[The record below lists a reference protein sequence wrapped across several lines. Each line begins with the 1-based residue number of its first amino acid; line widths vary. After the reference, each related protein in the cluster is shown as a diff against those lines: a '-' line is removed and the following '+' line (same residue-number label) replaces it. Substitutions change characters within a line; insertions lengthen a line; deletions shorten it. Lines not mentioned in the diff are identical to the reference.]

1 MDEPDIN
8 LLLTVP
14 FPTALVERLQAVS
27 PRLKITSRT
36 TSDAEDLPEELLQ
49 ETEILYTLSA
59 LPDVDLVPNLRW
71 IQFHYSGVDHVMG
84 HPLLGSDLMITTM
97 SGVSAP
103 QLAELTLMFILSLSH
118 RMLKFIHSAP
128 EEHWASGRL
137 KRYQPQELRGST
149 VGIVGYGS
157 VGREIARLCQAFGAS
172 VLTTKRDLKHLSDDG
187 YSLEGLGD
195 PESEIPDRIYPPEA
209 LRSMVS
215 LCDFVIITI
224 PLTRKTQGIYD
235 EAVFEA
241 MKPSAFLID
250 ISRGGIVDHG
260 ALVEALNLER
270 LAGAAL
276 DVYPIEPL
284 PESSPLWEMENVI
297 LTPHIGGSSPH
308 YLERAIQLFSMNIQH
323 YLSEAPLLNLY
334 DPSREY

>member
-14 FPTALVERLQAVS
+14 FPAALIERLQAIS
-27 PRLKITSRT
+27 PRLKITSHT
-36 TSDAEDLPEELLQ
+36 ASDAEDLPEELLQ

-71 IQFHYSGVDHVMG
+71 IQFHSSGVDHVMG

>member
-1 MDEPDIN
+1 MSESAVH

-14 FPTALVERLQAVS
+14 FPPALISRLQAVS
-27 PRLKITSRT
+27 PRLKITSHP
-36 TSDAEDLPEELLQ
+36 TSNAQDLPEGLLQ
-49 ETEILYTLSA
+49 EIEILYTQSA
-59 LPDVDLVPNLRW
+59 LPDADLVPNLRW
-71 IQFHYSGVDHVMG
+71 IQIHYSGVDHIIG

-103 QLAELTLMFILSLSH
+103 QLAELTMLFILTLAH
-118 RMLKFIHSAP
+118 RMLKIIYSTP
-128 EEHWASGRL
+128 EERWAQGRL
-137 KRYQPQELRGST
+137 KRYQPQDLRGST

-172 VLTTKRDLKHLSDDG
+172 VLATKRDLKHLADDG
-187 YSLEGLGD
+187 YSPEGLGD
-195 PESEIPDRIYPPEA
+195 PESEIPDRIYPPQA

-215 LCDFVIITI
+215 QCDFVIVTL
-224 PLTRKTQGIYD
+224 PLTQETHGVFD
-235 EAVFEA
+235 ETIFEG
-241 MKPSAFLID
+241 MKPSAYLID

-260 ALVEALNLER
+260 ALVEALNLGR

-284 PESSPLWEMENVI
+284 PESSPLWGMENVI

-308 YLERAIQLFSMNIQH
+308 YLERAIQLFSVNIQH
-323 YLSEAPLLNLY
+323 YLAGMPLLNLY

>member
-1 MDEPDIN
+1 MDESDLN

-14 FPTALVERLQAVS
+14 FPTALIERLQAVS
-27 PRLKITSRT
+27 SRLKITSRPA
-36 TSDAEDLPEELLQ
+36 SDAEDLPEELLQ

-59 LPDVDLVPNLRW
+59 LPDIDLVSNLRW
-71 IQFHYSGVDHVMG
+71 IQFHSSGVDQVMG

-103 QLAELTLMFILSLSH
+103 QLAELALMFILTLSH
-118 RMLKFIHSAP
+118 RMLKFIHSTP

-149 VGIVGYGS
+149 VGVVGYGS

-195 PESEIPDRIYPPEA
+195 PESEIPARIYPPEA

-323 YLSEAPLLNLY
+323 YLSEAPLLNL
-334 DPSREY
+334 

>member
-1 MDEPDIN
+1 MSESDIQ

-14 FPTALVERLQAVS
+14 FPAALVERLQAIS
-27 PRLKITSRT
+27 SRLKITSHP
-36 TSDAEDLPEELLQ
+36 TSDAEDIPEDLLQ
-49 ETEILYTLSA
+49 EIEILYTLSA
-59 LPDVDLVPNLRW
+59 LPDIDLVPNLRW
-71 IQFHYSGVDHVMG
+71 IQIHYTGVDHVLG
-84 HPLLGSDLMITTM
+84 HPLLSSDLKITTM

-103 QLAELTLMFILSLSH
+103 PLAELALMFILALSH
-118 RMLKFIHSAP
+118 RMLNIIHSTP
-128 EEHWASGRL
+128 EERWASGRL

-149 VGIVGYGS
+149 VGVVGYGS
-157 VGREIARLCQAFGAS
+157 VGREIARLCQACGAS
-172 VLTTKRDLKHLSDDG
+172 VLATKRDLKHLSDDG

-195 PESEIPDRIYPPEA
+195 PEAEIPDRLYPPQA
-209 LRSMVS
+209 LRSMVT
-215 LCDFVIITI
+215 LCDFVIVTL
-224 PLTRKTQGIYD
+224 PLTQETQGIYD
-235 EAVFEA
+235 EAIFEA

-260 ALVEALNLER
+260 ALVEALNLDR

-297 LTPHIGGSSPH
+297 LTPHIGGASAH
-308 YLERAIQLFSMNIQH
+308 YLERAIHLFSVNIQH
-323 YLSEAPLLNLY
+323 YLSEMPLLNIY

>member
-1 MDEPDIN
+1 MDESDIN

-14 FPTALVERLQAVS
+14 FPAALIERLQAVS
-27 PRLKITSRT
+27 PRLKITSRP

-59 LPDVDLVPNLRW
+59 LPDLDLVPNLRW

-128 EEHWASGRL
+128 EELWASGRL

-172 VLTTKRDLKHLSDDG
+172 VLTTKRDLKHLSDEG
-187 YSLEGLGD
+187 YSLQGLGD

-224 PLTRKTQGIYD
+224 PLTQKTQGIYD
-235 EAVFEA
+235 EAIFEA

>member
-1 MDEPDIN
+1 MSDPDIH

-14 FPTALVERLQAVS
+14 FPAAHIERLQAIS
-27 PRLKITSRT
+27 PRLKITSRP
-36 TSDAEDLPEELLQ
+36 TSDAETLADDLLQ
-49 ETEILYTLSA
+49 ETEILYTSSA
-59 LPDVDLVPNLRW
+59 LPDPDLVPNLRW
-71 IQFHYSGVDHVMG
+71 IQIHYTGVDHILG
-84 HPLLGSDLMITTM
+84 NPLLGSDLMITTM
-97 SGVSAP
+97 SGVAAP
-103 QLAELTLMFILSLSH
+103 QLAELSLMFMLALSH
-118 RMLKFIHSAP
+118 RLLEILHSTP
-128 EEHWASGRL
+128 EERWAPGRL

-157 VGREIARLCQAFGAS
+157 VGREIARLCKASGAK
-172 VLTTKRDLKHLSDDG
+172 VLATKRDLKLLTDDG
-187 YSLEGLGD
+187 YTLEGLGD
-195 PESEIPDRIYPPEA
+195 PDAEIPERLYPPQA

-215 LCDFVIITI
+215 LCDFVIVTL
-224 PLTRKTQGIYD
+224 PLTGKTKGIYD

-241 MKPSAFLID
+241 MKPSAYLID

-297 LTPHIGGSSPH
+297 LTPHIGGASPD
-308 YLERAIQLFSMNIQH
+308 YLEQAVLLFSMNIQR
-323 YLSEAPLLNLY
+323 YLSEMPLMNIY